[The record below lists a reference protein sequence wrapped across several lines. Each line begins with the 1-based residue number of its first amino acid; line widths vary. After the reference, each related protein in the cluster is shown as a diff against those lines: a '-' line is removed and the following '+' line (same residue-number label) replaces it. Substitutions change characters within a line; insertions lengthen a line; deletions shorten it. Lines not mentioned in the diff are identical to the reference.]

1 MTCPK
6 CRPCDDR
13 DLDHLR
19 TQIDYTAIAPLGL
32 CESGMSAPVAERI
45 E

>member
-1 MTCPK
+1 MSDPQ
-6 CRPCDDR
+6 CRTDRELDD
-13 DLDHLR
+13 LGPQNDH
-19 TQIDYTAIAPLGL
+19 TAIAPVGL